1 MSCGG
6 GLNQF
11 LTLPIPAG
19 NGEGALL
26 DVSGVAACK
35 TFFFSGD
42 FEGEYVVLGS
52 HNDVN
57 FVPILKIE
65 GARGQQFGQSP
76 GPQTIRRDIKLTLK
90 SIKVRRAANRTI
102 NAAVAGQETCAC

>member
-11 LTLPIPAG
+11 ITLSIPAG
-19 NGEGALL
+19 NGEGPAV
-26 DVSGVAACK
+26 DVSGLGACK

-42 FEGEYVVLGS
+42 FDGEYVVLGT
-52 HNDVN
+52 HDDVRY
-57 FVPILKIE
+57 VPILKIE

-90 SIKVRRAANRTI
+90 SVKVRRAANRTI
-102 NAAVAGQETCAC
+102 NAAVSGQETCAC

>member
-6 GLNQF
+6 LNRSF
-11 LTLPIPAG
+11 TIPVPAS
-19 NGEGALL
+19 NGEGPIL
-26 DVSGVAACK
+26 DISILSESK

-42 FEGEYVVLGS
+42 FDGEYVILGS

-65 GARGQQFGQSP
+65 GARGQQAGQSP
-76 GPQTIRRDIKLTLK
+76 GPQTVRREIDLTLK

-102 NAAVAGQETCAC
+102 NSAVIGQETCAC